1 MNKIPKLIEDSLVRL
16 FLILNVYNPL
26 KCISIPTYIYYTSSS
41 YTLLLKT
48 DQEVS
53 LSINLINSIA
63 RKMTEFSR
71 PVPWSMMISPQREDI
86 YVVYK
91 SLIILKV
98 VKLDL
103 GQSKTDDINIYYE
116 EL

>member
-26 KCISIPTYIYYTSSS
+26 KCIYIPTYIYYTSPS

-48 DQEVS
+48 DREVS
-53 LSINLINSIA
+53 LAINLINSIA
-63 RKMTEFSR
+63 RKMTEFLR
-71 PVPWSMMISPQREDI
+71 PVPWSVTSPQQEDI

-98 VKLDL
+98 VELDL
-103 GQSKTDDINIYYE
+103 GQSKTDDINIYYK